1 MKTEIP
7 QQEKNNQDIDIFQL
21 FKLIGNAV
29 DNLGFKVFKFFKFII
44 KNIFVLI
51 GLIIIGTAIG
61 YFIDQNKK
69 PSFRHEIIVTPNF
82 GSNTLLYK
90 EVEEFKSDS
99 SIISSVQIEPIIDMY
114 NFSKERWSNMDF
126 MKLLFQQDIKIDK
139 FTEESNVEKI
149 YRYHLLTINSK
160 EEDVDGSVIN
170 TFLDK
175 INKDPYYISRRNIE
189 NSTIQSQIAEA
200 ENSINNIN
208 QILNTLGT
216 TENQGGSGVNIS
228 NVSDIHQLINTKKSL
243 LEDITIL
250 KVSQIENSK
259 VVYDTSSI
267 VNIETKGRSRMVI
280 LPVVFVFFFFVG
292 AVMFRFYKKYK
303 GRELE

>member
-208 QILNTLGT
+208 QILNTLGKPK
-216 TENQGGSGVNIS
+216 
-228 NVSDIHQLINTKKSL
+228 TK
-243 LEDITIL
+243 E
-250 KVSQIENSK
+250 
-259 VVYDTSSI
+259 VV
-267 VNIETKGRSRMVI
+267 V
-280 LPVVFVFFFFVG
+280 
-292 AVMFRFYKKYK
+292 
-303 GRELE
+303 